1 MSFSNY
7 LTKKVVGMVADAV
20 EDALTKDEDDE
31 DKKDG
36 GGFLSDIFKGDKKK
50 KEEEE
55 DDKLFSFGGR
65 KNKKDDDDDDDKGG
79 FFSKLFHKDDDD
91 DKDKGKEKKS
101 GFAGLFSEQAA
112 GDAVAAEDDEGHE
125 RETGD
130 QDPGFSDGDLLSDL
144 MEVADETSRGN

>member
-1 MSFSNY
+1 
-7 LTKKVVGMVADAV
+7 MVADAV

-65 KNKKDDDDDDDKGG
+65 KNKKDDDDDDKGG

-125 RETGD
+125 RDTGD
-130 QDPGFSDGDLLSDL
+130 QDPGFSDGGKSFLLL
-144 MEVADETSRGN
+144 LLIQHFMLVEAVNIMCI